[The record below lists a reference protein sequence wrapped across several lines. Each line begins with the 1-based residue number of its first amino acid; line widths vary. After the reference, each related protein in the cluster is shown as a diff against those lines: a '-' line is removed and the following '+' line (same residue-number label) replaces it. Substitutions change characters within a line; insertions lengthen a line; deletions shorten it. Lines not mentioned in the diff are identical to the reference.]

1 MSRTKQSLP
10 EKYIPSTKDVEISLF
25 YEYQWI
31 GLLAGRGK
39 PYDHIIN
46 GLLEI
51 GKYWNSDE
59 SSHEHGKLTMKWF
72 AERLNETP
80 VHVNKWL
87 HAIYDDLLDLNY
99 NEPELFV
106 AEGEIPC
113 SFLLSGYSD
122 GHFRLINFG
131 VPVLPRVGES
141 LNYIFARAAV
151 GCDYFYVNEILYER
165 ELGKTKI
172 EIVCKAGT
180 RYNKYR
186 EFLLDKARFLDEI
199 DFRTEYDARP
209 HLDEML
215 QAYARKGHMP
225 SSEVIQRER
234 EARFKR
240 WRSGKE

>member
-31 GLLAGRGK
+31 GLLAGRSK

-51 GKYWNSDE
+51 GEYWNSEE
-59 SSHEHGKLTMKWF
+59 SRQKHGKFTIKWF

-80 VHVNKWL
+80 AHVNKWL
-87 HAIYDDLLDLNY
+87 HAIYDDLLDLNFD
-99 NEPELFV
+99 EPELF
-106 AEGEIPC
+106 ATEGEILC

-122 GHFRLINFG
+122 GHLRLINFG
-131 VPVLPRVGES
+131 VPVLPRVGET
-141 LNYIFARAAV
+141 LNFIFARAAV

-180 RYNKYR
+180 MYNKYR
-186 EFLLDKARFLDEI
+186 ELLLDKARFLDDI

-209 HLDEML
+209 YLDEML
-215 QAYARKGHMP
+215 QTYARKGHMP
-225 SSEVIQRER
+225 SVETI
-234 EARFKR
+234 
-240 WRSGKE
+240 